1 MALEYT
7 GRNCH
12 EKMYRVYATEKTIT
26 VKDINRADRKER
38 TSPGVTFMKDDKNGV
53 LISYADLMNSD
64 QLRKEL
70 TGLGPNHKQNLRL
83 ERVEDCELAAVEQNN
98 IVPRTYKR
106 ENIVDTALLENQN
119 TNITFFKN
127 KEEMLCTL
135 YGKKPLRQY
144 GTNGKEMFDEN
155 GNRLEANIPCFFDRQ
170 LIIVEDGKS
179 MGFTNPY
186 DENMITPV
194 LGFFVANREEIKI
207 GDKMVT
213 VSKEDNSGI
222 VIFCHCFGH
231 GHTEDLIFRGR
242 NFRYVSGELSIGEI
256 NKKQS
261 VDTTSIDIPVE
272 ISDLVNISTNLTSV
286 KVKVNGKLITVPVT
300 YDPTNSMIKI
310 DVSNAGLTYSDEI
323 SILIPENVI
332 SGENDEG
339 NTISNP
345 EKTLTTKIESKP
357 VLMVPKPVLSDA
369 TISPD
374 QLTYEFTLT
383 NVEGPEFTTTFDDTK
398 FSSSNCNIDSAV
410 YTANDKKLV
419 VVIKD
424 LTHGTT
430 NMFKVLV
437 DAFINTADPAG
448 KYTGTA
454 SNDEKV
460 ISFNLAALPATPK
473 PAFGT
478 EVVTADFTE
487 VNVPISNFIGVGTN
501 GYTSTEIQ
509 SIKPTG
515 LNVTID
521 AYTITSTNMNI
532 KISGLVRGT
541 KATITIPGGIL
552 SNVGDGITYDGTV
565 VSDAKS
571 FSFTQPTLPKVP
583 TPSYGTH
590 TVDANRTKFS
600 IPVINVEDAGYTTVF
615 DATKITTNGCTVSNI
630 VYSVATKELTMDLAG
645 VQHGATAEIIL
656 GADAFT
662 NTADAT
668 QVYEGI
674 SKSALNTIDV
684 SLAALADAPTPIIG
698 TEKVVYNGATAT
710 VTIPV
715 TNINGTNYTT
725 AQSVVG
731 KVTAMSG
738 CTIANVAFAGN
749 NITFDVTSFTRGV
762 ANTVEIA
769 ANAFENTGDG
779 IKLSTNIKAS
789 AAKTISFTP
798 ATLTATPVPVVGSA
812 TPSYSGATATLV
824 IPITNVEASGY
835 TTSYVNGKVI
845 NATNCTIAGATYS
858 TATKNL
864 TISLSTFTRGVANTV
879 TVSMGAFVN
888 VGDEVNYTGT
898 SSSAA
903 KVISFTPAAL
913 ANAPTPVVSGS
924 YSATNKKVTLTCAPV
939 DGSGYTTSTDVSLI
953 TLASGETIT
962 VNYTS
967 PNFEFDVS
975 ALSAGTYTVNIAS
988 GAVYNTG
995 DGNTFKVADI
1005 KNAASTFNF
1014 TIAAPSG
1021 KVYYDDKAFFIAKEM
1036 HDQDASYKSNF
1047 TCDQNAAII
1056 TDEMFEKKL
1065 NSITT
1070 GADPDTLSF
1079 PITQAR
1085 TGKQVSF
1092 CAIPTALNRTVVW
1105 RDAGGV
1111 DITHTSTFCA
1121 QQTRILNGIS
1131 YQVYILKSMTSVPL
1145 TLEIK

>member
-26 VKDINRADRKER
+26 VKDVNRADRKER
-38 TSPGVTFMKDDKNGV
+38 TSPGVTFMKGDKNGV

-70 TGLGPNHKQNLRL
+70 TGLGPDHKQNLRL
-83 ERVEDCELAAVEQNN
+83 ERVEDYELAAVEQNN

-106 ENIVDTALLENQN
+106 ENIVDTALLESQN
-119 TNITFFKN
+119 TDITFFKN

-155 GNRLEANIPCFFDRQ
+155 GDRLEANIPCFFDRQ
-170 LIIVEDGKS
+170 MIIVEDGKS

-194 LGFFVANREEIKI
+194 LGFFVANREEIQI

-222 VIFCHCFGH
+222 VIFCHCFAH

-242 NFRYVSGELSIGEI
+242 NFRYISGELSIGEI
-256 NKKQS
+256 NKKQDI
-261 VDTTSIDIPVE
+261 DTTSIDIPVE

-286 KVKVNGKLITVPVT
+286 EVKVNGNIVTVPVT
-300 YDPTNSMIKI
+300 FDSNSSMIKI
-310 DVSNAGLTYSDEI
+310 DVSGIGLTYNDEI
-323 SILIPENVI
+323 SIIILENAI
-332 SGENDEG
+332 SGVNDEG
-339 NTISNP
+339 NTITNP

-357 VLMVPKPVLSDA
+357 VLMVPKPILSDPI
-369 TISPD
+369 ISPD
-374 QLTYEFTLT
+374 QLTYEFTLS
-383 NVEGPEFTTTFDDTK
+383 NVEGPEFTTTFDNTK
-398 FSSSNCNIDSAV
+398 FSSDKCNIDSAA

-424 LTHGTT
+424 LTHGVV

-460 ISFNLAALPATPK
+460 ISFNLAALPVTPK
-473 PAFGT
+473 PAFGN
-478 EVVTADFTE
+478 EVVATDFTE
-487 VNVPISNFIGVGTN
+487 INIPVSNFDGVGTN

-509 SIKPTG
+509 SIQPTG

-541 KATITIPGGIL
+541 QATITIPGGIL
-552 SNVGDGITYDGTV
+552 SNVGDGIIYDGTV
-565 VSDAKS
+565 VSDAKVIK
-571 FSFTQPTLPKVP
+571 FTQPTLPKVP
-583 TPSYGTH
+583 TPSYGSH
-590 TVDANRTKFS
+590 TVDAGRTKFS
-600 IPVINVEDAGYTTVF
+600 IPVVNVEDAGYTTVF
-615 DATKITTNGCTVSNI
+615 DDSKITTNGCIVSNI
-630 VYSVATKELTMDLAG
+630 TYTAGNKLLTMDLSG

-674 SKSALNTIDV
+674 AKSALKTIDV

-698 TEKVVYNGATAT
+698 TENVVITGSTAKVT
-710 VTIPV
+710 VPV
-715 TNINGTNYTT
+715 TNINGANYTT
-725 AQSVVG
+725 TEYVVN
-731 KVTAMSG
+731 KVSAVSG
-738 CTIANVAFAGN
+738 CTIANVAFAGS
-749 NITFDVTSFTRGV
+749 NITFDVTSFTRGI

-769 ANAFENTGDG
+769 ASAFENTGDG
-779 IKLSTNIKAS
+779 VNLSSNVKAS
-789 AAKTISFTP
+789 ASKIVSFTP
-798 ATLTATPVPVVGSA
+798 PTLTATPAPVVGNA
-812 TPSYSGATATLV
+812 TPSYSGTAATLV
-824 IPITNVEASGY
+824 VPITDVEASGY
-835 TTSYVNGKVI
+835 TTSYINGKVI
-845 NATNCTIAGATYS
+845 NATNCTVTGATYNS
-858 TATKNL
+858 TAKEL
-864 TISLSTFTRGVANTV
+864 TISLSAFTREVANTV
-879 TVSMGAFVN
+879 TVDMGAFVN
-888 VGDEVNYTGT
+888 VGDEVNYTGA
-898 SSSAA
+898 SSSVS
-903 KVISFTPAAL
+903 KTISFTPPAL
-913 ANAPTPVVSGS
+913 SNAPTPVVTGS
-924 YSATNKKVTLTCAPV
+924 YSSTDKKVTLACAPV
-939 DGSGYTTSTDVSLI
+939 DGSGYTTSTDASKI
-953 TLASGETIT
+953 TLASGNVIT
-962 VNYTS
+962 VNYVS

-975 ALSAGTYTVNIAS
+975 GLSAGDYTVNIAS

-995 DGNTFKVADI
+995 DGTTFKVADI
-1005 KNAASTFNF
+1005 NNVAGTFDF
-1014 TIAAPSG
+1014 TIAAPSA
-1021 KVYYDDKAFFIAKEM
+1021 KVALTDTAFFTAGEM
-1036 HDQDASYKSNF
+1036 YAQDNSYKSNN
-1047 TCDQNAAII
+1047 DSDMNAAII
-1056 TDEMFEKKL
+1056 TDTMLETKL
-1065 NSITT
+1065 SNIGVDSDTIT
-1070 GADPDTLSF
+1070 F
-1079 PITQAR
+1079 PVNQAR
-1085 TGKQVSF
+1085 KGKQVSF
-1092 CAIPTALNRTVVW
+1092 CLVPTSLGKTVIW

-1111 DITHTSTFCA
+1111 DITKTTGTVTH
-1121 QQTRILNGIS
+1121 QTRTLNGIS
-1131 YQVYILKSMTSVPL
+1131 YEFYVLKSLTSVSL

>member
-26 VKDINRADRKER
+26 VKDVNRSDRKER
-38 TSPGVTFMKDDKNGV
+38 TSPGVTFMKGDKNGV

-70 TGLGPNHKQNLRL
+70 TGLGPDHKQNLRL
-83 ERVEDCELAAVEQNN
+83 ERVKDYELAAVEQNN

-106 ENIVDTALLENQN
+106 ENIVDTALLESQN
-119 TNITFFKN
+119 TDITFFKN
-127 KEEMLCTL
+127 KEEMLCNL

-144 GTNGKEMFDEN
+144 GTNGKEMFDEK

-170 LIIVEDGKS
+170 MIIVEDGKS

-222 VIFCHCFGH
+222 VIFCHCFAH

-256 NKKQS
+256 NKKQ
-261 VDTTSIDIPVE
+261 DIDITSIDIPIE
-272 ISDLVNISTNLTSV
+272 ISDLINISTNLINV
-286 KVKVNGKLITVPVT
+286 KVKVNDNIVTVPVI
-300 YDPTNSMIKI
+300 YDPISSMIKI
-310 DVSNAGLTYSDEI
+310 DISDAGLTYDDEI
-323 SILIPENVI
+323 SILIPKDAI
-332 SGENDEG
+332 AGENDEG
-339 NTISNP
+339 NIISNP

-357 VLMVPKPVLSDA
+357 VLMVSKPVLSDA

-383 NVEGPEFTTTFDDTK
+383 NVEGPEFTTAFDDTK

-410 YTANDKKLV
+410 YTVNDKKLV

-424 LTHGTT
+424 LTHGAV
-430 NMFKVLV
+430 NMFKILA

-460 ISFNLAALPATPK
+460 ISFNLAALPVTPK
-473 PAFGT
+473 PALGT
-478 EVVTADFTE
+478 EVIATDFTE
-487 VNVPISNFIGVGTN
+487 VNIPVSNFDGVGTN
-501 GYTSTEIQ
+501 GYTSTEIK
-509 SIKPTG
+509 SIVPTG
-515 LNVTID
+515 LNVTVD

-541 KATITIPGGIL
+541 QAIITIPGGIL
-552 SNVGDGITYDGTV
+552 SNVGNGVTYDGTV
-565 VSDAKS
+565 VSDAKVIK
-571 FSFTQPTLPKVP
+571 FTQPTLPKVP
-583 TPSYGTH
+583 TPNYGSH
-590 TVDANRTKFS
+590 TVDAGRTKFS
-600 IPVINVEDAGYTTVF
+600 IPVVNVEDVGYTTVF
-615 DATKITTNGCTVSNI
+615 DTTKITTNGCAVSNI
-630 VYSVATKELTMDLAG
+630 VYTAGTKELTMDLAG
-645 VQHGATAEIIL
+645 VQHGVVAEIIL

-684 SLAALADAPTPIIG
+684 SLAALADAPTPMIG
-698 TEKVVYNGATAT
+698 TENVVITGSTAKVT
-710 VTIPV
+710 VPV
-715 TNINGTNYTT
+715 TNINGANYTT
-725 AQSVVG
+725 VESVVG
-731 KVTAMSG
+731 KVTATSG

-749 NITFDVTSFTRGV
+749 DITFDVTSFTRGV

-769 ANAFENTGDG
+769 TNAFENTGDG
-779 IKLSTNIKAS
+779 VNLSTNVKAS
-789 AAKTISFTP
+789 AAKIVSFTP
-798 ATLTATPVPVVGSA
+798 PTLTATPAPVVGNA
-812 TPSYSGATATLV
+812 TPSYSGTTATLV
-824 IPITNVEASGY
+824 VPITNIEASGY

-845 NATNCTIAGATYS
+845 NATNCTIDIATYS
-858 TATKNL
+858 SATKEL
-864 TISLSTFTRGVANTV
+864 IISLSAFTREVANTV
-879 TVSMGAFVN
+879 TVDMGAFVN

-898 SSSAA
+898 SNSVA
-903 KVISFTPAAL
+903 KTISFTPAAL
-913 ANAPTPVVSGS
+913 ANAPTPVVTGS
-924 YSATNKKVTLTCAPV
+924 YSATDKKVTLACAPV
-939 DGSGYTTSTDVSLI
+939 DGSGYTTTADVSKI
-953 TLASGETIT
+953 TLVSGNVIT
-962 VNYTS
+962 VSYSS

-975 ALSAGTYTVNIAS
+975 GLSAGTYTVNIAS
-988 GAVYNTG
+988 GAIYNTG
-995 DGNTFKVADI
+995 DGNTFKVSDVNNVAG
-1005 KNAASTFNF
+1005 TFDF
-1014 TIAAPSG
+1014 TIAAPSA
-1021 KVYYDDKAFFIAKEM
+1021 KVYYDDNTFFTAKEM
-1036 HDQDASYKSNF
+1036 HDQDASYASNNN
-1047 TCDQNAAII
+1047 CDQNAAII
-1056 TDEMFEKKL
+1056 TDTMFEGKL
-1065 NSITT
+1065 NVITT
-1070 GADPDTLSF
+1070 GADSDTLSF
-1079 PITQAR
+1079 PITQSR

-1092 CAIPTALNRTVVW
+1092 CAIPTALNKTVIW
-1105 RDAGGV
+1105 KDAGGV

-1121 QQTRILNGIS
+1121 QQTRTLNGIS